1 MRERSLTIW
10 KLLVGFTLFS
20 LIAGGFKLF
29 PMNKRYEQILVKSS
43 SLKFG
48 TDKALEDVIEYL
60 EKRLEE
66 RSYYQFVMEKQ
77 PMRLTNVLTLAD
89 GSGPGSRRSRSALR
103 VAMIYQ
109 SQEKYQAQL
118 NYRGK
123 VYTVVAGDSVPNI
136 GDVVLIDKDQVI
148 MERDSKLLS
157 YPAPGTNR
165 ENAQEVKINNATTDK
180 I

>member
-1 MRERSLTIW
+1 MSERSLTIW

-29 PMNKRYEQILVKSS
+29 PMNKRYQQILVKSS

-89 GSGPGSRRSRSALR
+89 GSGPGSRRRRSALR

-165 ENAQEVKINNATTDK
+165 ENAQEVEINNATTDK

>member
-1 MRERSLTIW
+1 MSERSLPIW

-29 PMNKRYEQILVKSS
+29 PMNKRYQQILVKSS

-89 GSGPGSRRSRSALR
+89 GSGPGSRRSRWQCHQRFWEFCQHSPR
-103 VAMIYQ
+103 VPRIISVARGTPSLQ
-109 SQEKYQAQL
+109 S
-118 NYRGK
+118 
-123 VYTVVAGDSVPNI
+123 
-136 GDVVLIDKDQVI
+136 
-148 MERDSKLLS
+148 
-157 YPAPGTNR
+157 
-165 ENAQEVKINNATTDK
+165 
-180 I
+180 

>member
-1 MRERSLTIW
+1 
-10 KLLVGFTLFS
+10 
-20 LIAGGFKLF
+20 
-29 PMNKRYEQILVKSS
+29 
-43 SLKFG
+43 
-48 TDKALEDVIEYL
+48 
-60 EKRLEE
+60 
-66 RSYYQFVMEKQ
+66 
-77 PMRLTNVLTLAD
+77 
-89 GSGPGSRRSRSALR
+89 
-103 VAMIYQ
+103 
-109 SQEKYQAQL
+109 L

-165 ENAQEVKINNATTDK
+165 ENAQEVDINNATTDK